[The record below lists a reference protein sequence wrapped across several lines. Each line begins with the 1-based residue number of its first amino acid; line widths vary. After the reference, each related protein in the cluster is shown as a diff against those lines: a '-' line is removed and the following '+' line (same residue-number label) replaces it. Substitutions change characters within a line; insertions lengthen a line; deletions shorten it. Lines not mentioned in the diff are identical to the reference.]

1 MESISLTR
9 ALSEPLQTDNIDRIL
24 SKSAS
29 EPNNLG
35 NIPNLEL
42 DPEPELIF
50 ESVLSSTISDLLI
63 DLKKQET
70 DNIIEQDINERIN
83 EVVSKAVGEAKKSVG
98 FSKVVGEVNQQA
110 SKYENI
116 DLSNNLDVRVTKI
129 HVVSLLE
136 ASEKVLQ
143 GRSLTKNNI
152 IRVAFALMHVASS
165 FTNVKGVVKK
175 YALLEVLDY
184 IIRKDTSINQE
195 EKDMLLIMVYGIV
208 SQVIDDRYADGK
220 QNPNLG
226 CCTLL

>member
-42 DPEPELIF
+42 DPEPEIIF

-70 DNIIEQDINERIN
+70 DNIIEQDINEMIN

-152 IRVAFALMHVASS
+152 IRVAFALMHVASG

-195 EKDMLLIMVYGIV
+195 EKDMLLTMVYGIV